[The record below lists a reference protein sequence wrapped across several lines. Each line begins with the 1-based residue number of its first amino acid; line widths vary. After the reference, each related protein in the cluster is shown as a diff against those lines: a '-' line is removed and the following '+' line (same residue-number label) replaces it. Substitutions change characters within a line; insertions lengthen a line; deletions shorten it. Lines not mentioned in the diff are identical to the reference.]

1 MSRAR
6 EAARLANQ
14 QILTVSTGNDKVG
27 IGSVIPVTK
36 LDVEGNITA
45 DDAFLK
51 DVNVVSVGVTNL
63 SVSGVSTL
71 TGNVSFGGT
80 ANFGDHDQIRMG
92 DGADLKLYHDGAN
105 GYLTNGSGA
114 FHIRNRELRLQNPA
128 GENYFLGNTNGSV
141 ELYYDN
147 SKKFE
152 TTGYGVTITGG
163 MYASGISTSGSTF
176 NIKPTSN
183 VRALVIDSANMVTD
197 NNKHITL
204 IGGGPNGID
213 FRDLGDSDGLKIV
226 YRTTPDQ
233 LKIENSEDSTSHFSV
248 DRDDGQVQLNYGGS
262 TKLATTGGGIN
273 VTGVV
278 TATEFSGDTVTFTNL
293 EKSNIENDGELGFDS
308 SQGLILRRIQQG
320 VSNATVTV
328 LDGANVSAG
337 SGMSITNLG
346 SGDTGTGQIVFS
358 VDLSTY
364 AITSNQ
370 LLTLTNSSTC
380 IDASGHIVSGK
391 GSGGVALTIND
402 GYGNAN
408 VTFNHLGGVPEQ
420 TGNALRIETNTDGT
434 SNPTFSFE
442 GKTISSTVAQSLTT
456 MMTLNEND
464 GLTVSSNGGRIN
476 CGQIMFDDGNASL
489 DDYEEG
495 TWTPSYSAT
504 SLTGI
509 TYDQRNGGYVK
520 IGNAVYIWG
529 RLRTDTLTFLSTNIT
544 ANVTVTGLP
553 YRNINDSNYRGGV
566 HIQYAANFDEVHPLS
581 GLIALNNTNFSLYGR
596 NIDGMAAHL
605 SGIHQIKNEDL
616 RASANSNN
624 IYFWGSYYTDQGN

>member
-1 MSRAR
+1 M
-6 EAARLANQ
+6 
-14 QILTVSTGNDKVG
+14 
-27 IGSVIPVTK
+27 
-36 LDVEGNITA
+36 
-45 DDAFLK
+45 
-51 DVNVVSVGVTNL
+51 
-63 SVSGVSTL
+63 
-71 TGNVSFGGT
+71 
-80 ANFGDHDQIRMG
+80 
-92 DGADLKLYHDGAN
+92 YHDGAN

-114 FHIRNRELRLQNPA
+114 FHIRNSNVRLQILQ
-128 GENYFLGNTNGSV
+128 GKTIFLVITNGSV

-163 MYASGISTSGSTF
+163 MYASGIIPVVQLSIL
-176 NIKPTSN
+176 NQHQMWD
-183 VRALVIDSANMVTD
+183 RALVIDSANMVTD

-434 SNPTFSFE
+434 SNPTFVFE

-529 RLRTDTLTFLSTNIT
+529 RLRTDTLTFLN
-544 ANVTVTGLP
+544 
-553 YRNINDSNYRGGV
+553 
-566 HIQYAANFDEVHPLS
+566 
-581 GLIALNNTNFSLYGR
+581 
-596 NIDGMAAHL
+596 
-605 SGIHQIKNEDL
+605 
-616 RASANSNN
+616 
-624 IYFWGSYYTDQGN
+624 

>member
-183 VRALVIDSANMVTD
+183 V
-197 NNKHITL
+197 NK
-204 IGGGPNGID
+204 
-213 FRDLGDSDGLKIV
+213 
-226 YRTTPDQ
+226 
-233 LKIENSEDSTSHFSV
+233 
-248 DRDDGQVQLNYGGS
+248 
-262 TKLATTGGGIN
+262 
-273 VTGVV
+273 
-278 TATEFSGDTVTFTNL
+278 
-293 EKSNIENDGELGFDS
+293 
-308 SQGLILRRIQQG
+308 
-320 VSNATVTV
+320 
-328 LDGANVSAG
+328 
-337 SGMSITNLG
+337 
-346 SGDTGTGQIVFS
+346 
-358 VDLSTY
+358 
-364 AITSNQ
+364 
-370 LLTLTNSSTC
+370 
-380 IDASGHIVSGK
+380 
-391 GSGGVALTIND
+391 
-402 GYGNAN
+402 
-408 VTFNHLGGVPEQ
+408 
-420 TGNALRIETNTDGT
+420 
-434 SNPTFSFE
+434 
-442 GKTISSTVAQSLTT
+442 
-456 MMTLNEND
+456 
-464 GLTVSSNGGRIN
+464 
-476 CGQIMFDDGNASL
+476 
-489 DDYEEG
+489 
-495 TWTPSYSAT
+495 
-504 SLTGI
+504 
-509 TYDQRNGGYVK
+509 
-520 IGNAVYIWG
+520 
-529 RLRTDTLTFLSTNIT
+529 
-544 ANVTVTGLP
+544 
-553 YRNINDSNYRGGV
+553 
-566 HIQYAANFDEVHPLS
+566 
-581 GLIALNNTNFSLYGR
+581 
-596 NIDGMAAHL
+596 
-605 SGIHQIKNEDL
+605 
-616 RASANSNN
+616 
-624 IYFWGSYYTDQGN
+624 